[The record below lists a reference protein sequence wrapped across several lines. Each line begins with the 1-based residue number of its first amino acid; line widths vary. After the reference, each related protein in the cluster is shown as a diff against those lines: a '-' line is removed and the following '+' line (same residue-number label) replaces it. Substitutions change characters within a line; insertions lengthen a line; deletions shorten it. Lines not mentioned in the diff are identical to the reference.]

1 MGMELSILA
10 PSLDWTRIRSALDQ
24 FAPKGS
30 LRMADG
36 QLTFP
41 EEEPSPD
48 WRELR
53 VALPS
58 GMVTLKRTKNGLDLI
73 TWGNISEELLSQ
85 RNQLG
90 LSLGE
95 DSSPVLG

>member
-10 PSLDWTRIRSALDQ
+10 PSLDWTRIRLALDQ

-36 QLTFP
+36 LLTFP

-73 TWGNISEELLSQ
+73 TWGIISEELLSQ

>member
-1 MGMELSILA
+1 MGMEMSISVPNPDWPHICAALA
-10 PSLDWTRIRSALDQ
+10 Q
-24 FAPKGS
+24 FSPKGS

-41 EEEPSPD
+41 GEEPSPD
-48 WRELR
+48 WQELR

-58 GMVTLKRTKNGLDLI
+58 GMVTLKRTKDGLDLI
-73 TWGNISEELLSQ
+73 TWGNISEELLSE

-90 LSLGE
+90 SHLGKG
-95 DSSPVLG
+95 SKPGAG